1 MAQPTLYTVGHST
14 HPIEEFVALLQKH
27 GVTCLADV
35 RSQPYSRWNPHF
47 NREQLARALALA
59 GIVYQFLGDTLGGR
73 PDQAD
78 LYDPGSERP
87 NYSRQRE
94 TPLYRQGLSALE
106 ALAHAQPTAM
116 MCSEGD
122 PDECHRTLLIVP
134 SLLDANYD
142 VQHILPDGNL
152 RPAEEAVEQLG
163 FGF

>member
-87 NYSRQRE
+87 NYRRQRE